1 VFLSLHPENR
11 AHDAQLITKVN
22 TYLADHDTDGL
33 DIRFMKVTDAT
44 RFTTVPSLLKTSKSK
59 HLLP

>member
-22 TYLADHDTDGL
+22 TYLANHDKDGL

-44 RFTTVPSLLKTSKSK
+44 RFINARVRKCNY
-59 HLLP
+59 